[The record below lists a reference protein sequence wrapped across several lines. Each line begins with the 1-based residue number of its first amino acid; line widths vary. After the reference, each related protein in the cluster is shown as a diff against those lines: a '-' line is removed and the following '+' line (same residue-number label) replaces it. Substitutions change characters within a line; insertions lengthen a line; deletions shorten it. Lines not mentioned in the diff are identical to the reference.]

1 MRKLLFISVFVFLL
15 LFSAC
20 TYEGIRSSTETK
32 TMQTL
37 SLLQALELAYSD
49 ALSWNNDAQL
59 MNAKSVQ
66 HGNDKMDGKSR
77 GWDVFFGLPGS
88 YGAFWVSIRDGEI
101 ENHADISDE
110 GAMPQ
115 FASYYIDDLSKIK
128 FDSPELL
135 KEAIKTDKLYSGD
148 DKEKGYTYKV
158 SKNGEENVILFQIIG
173 WDERERKMKT
183 LQFDASTGEP
193 YKSIKSDKTIETE
206 YSE

>member
-1 MRKLLFISVFVFLL
+1 
-15 LFSAC
+15 
-20 TYEGIRSSTETK
+20 STETK

-66 HGNDKMDGKSR
+66 HGNDKMDGNSR

-88 YGAFWVSIRDGEI
+88 YEAFWVSIRDGEI

-115 FASYYIDDLSKIK
+115 FASYSIDDLSKIK

-135 KEAIKTDKLYSGD
+135 TEAIKTNKCYSINIG
-148 DKEKGYTYKV
+148 ENRYTYKI
-158 SKNGEENVILFQIIG
+158 SKNGEENIILFKIIG
-173 WDERERKMKT
+173 WDDREKKT
-183 LQFDASTGEP
+183 KILQFDASTGEP

-206 YSE
+206 YSD